1 VSSRLRLRFW
11 VNSAAAIAATL
22 GLAACGGGG
31 VSGASRVTVYVSMP
45 LQGPSAPAGRAVVR
59 GARMAL
65 AAAGGRAGKLRVR
78 AVYLDDAAGSGG
90 RARWSQ
96 AVVGANAR
104 RATEDTSAVAYIG
117 DFESGATRTSEAI
130 TNAAHLLQIS
140 PASTAVDLV
149 RPFLGS
155 DQLPAVEEEGGE
167 RTFGRVIPDDQAQAV
182 AGAVWVRKL
191 GERRVAVRS
200 DSTRFGRT
208 MATAFREALLGPRV
222 VRRGAQLL
230 YYAGVAGDE
239 PRGPTARFHGPVMAS
254 DALLEPFSA
263 GSTPVAS
270 LATSAAQDPA
280 QLPPAGQRF
289 ARSYRRRY
297 GRAPER
303 YAAYGFEAMALALD
317 SIRRAGDSGDQR
329 QAVVDSFFATRGRR
343 SILGTY
349 SIDAVGNTTLP
360 RLTGYRF
367 RAGVAGSP
375 RLLRI
380 R

>member
-1 VSSRLRLRFW
+1 V
-11 VNSAAAIAATL
+11 A
-22 GLAACGGGG
+22 
-31 VSGASRVTVYVSMP
+31 
-45 LQGPSAPAGRAVVR
+45 R

-65 AAAGGRAGKLRVR
+65 AVAGGRAGKLRVR
-78 AVYLDDAAGSGG
+78 AVYLDDTARGGG

-96 AVVGANAR
+96 AAVGANAR
-104 RATEDTSAVAYIG
+104 RATEDTSAMAYIG

-155 DQLPAVEEEGGE
+155 DQLPTVEEEGGE

-191 GERRVAVRS
+191 GEKRVAVLR

-208 MATAFREALLGPRV
+208 MAAAFREALLGARV
-222 VRRGAQLL
+222 VHRGAQLL

-239 PRGPTARFHGPVMAS
+239 PRAPIARFRGPVMAS
-254 DALLEPFSA
+254 DALLEPFRA
-263 GSTPVAS
+263 GATPEAS
-270 LATSAAQDPA
+270 LATAAAQDPA

-343 SILGTY
+343 SVLGTY

-360 RLTGYRF
+360 RLAGYRI
-367 RAGVAGSP
+367 RAGVPGSP

>member
-1 VSSRLRLRFW
+1 VSSRLRLRF
-11 VNSAAAIAATL
+11 SASTGAAVAATV

-45 LQGPSAPAGRAVVR
+45 LHGASAPAGRTVVR

-78 AVYLDDAAGSGG
+78 AVYLDDTAGSGG
-90 RARWSQ
+90 GARWSQ

-104 RATEDTSAVAYIG
+104 RATENTSAVAYIG

-182 AGAVWVRKL
+182 AGVVWVRKL
-191 GERRVAVRS
+191 GEKRVAVLS

-208 MATAFREALLGPRV
+208 MATAFREALLGSRV
-222 VRRGAQLL
+222 VRRGAQLI

-239 PRGPTARFHGPVMAS
+239 PRAATARFHGPVMAS

-263 GSTPVAS
+263 GATPLAS

-360 RLTGYRF
+360 RLTGYAV
-367 RAGVAGSP
+367 RAGVPRSP